1 MPTPDLRESAGA
13 SFGTLVHDSSTITHV
28 GSHWARSA
36 DASTALGCVDRHLEG
51 HSNMRLRLPMFGA
64 SVALVAGLGASAA
77 VADGYGPPPV
87 YAVVPFVSWTG
98 LYIGGHVGGA
108 WSDVDWSNINI
119 TGERFSESGSGFI
132 GGGQI
137 GYNYQIG
144 NLLLGVEAT
153 VSGADVGRDFR
164 SIVIPAARFSADI
177 NTVATVTGRFGF
189 ASDQWLLYGKAGWAG
204 AQVEFS
210 GRNTAL
216 NDSFSF
222 DNWRNGWT
230 LGAGLEYKLS
240 RNTSFGVE
248 YGFIDLNSE
257 RDNGVTRTGLPVAL
271 RDHELQIQSVTA
283 RLNFQFYRDEYSVPP
298 VK

>member
-1 MPTPDLRESAGA
+1 
-13 SFGTLVHDSSTITHV
+13 
-28 GSHWARSA
+28 
-36 DASTALGCVDRHLEG
+36 
-51 HSNMRLRLPMFGA
+51 MRCRFPVFGA

-77 VADGYGPPPV
+77 VADGYGPPPG

-108 WSDVDWSNINI
+108 WSEIDWSNINL
-119 TGERFSESGSGFI
+119 TGERFNKSDSGFM

-153 VSGADVGRDFR
+153 ISGADLSRDFR
-164 SIVIPAARFSADI
+164 SIVVPTARFGADI
-177 NTVATVTGRFGF
+177 NTIATVTGRFGF
-189 ASDQWLLYGKAGWAG
+189 VSDQWLFYGKAGWAG
-204 AQVEFS
+204 AQVDFS

-216 NDSFSF
+216 HDSFAF

-230 LGAGLEYKLS
+230 LGAGLEYKINRIMS
-240 RNTSFGVE
+240 VGVE
-248 YGFIDLNSE
+248 YSFIDLDSE
-257 RDNGVTRTGLPVAL
+257 RDSGFTRIGLPVTL
-271 RDHELQIQSVTA
+271 RDHDLQVQSVTA
-283 RLNFQFYRDEYSVPP
+283 RLNFQFYRDEYTLPPP

>member
-1 MPTPDLRESAGA
+1 
-13 SFGTLVHDSSTITHV
+13 V
-28 GSHWARSA
+28 
-36 DASTALGCVDRHLEG
+36 
-51 HSNMRLRLPMFGA
+51 FGA
-64 SVALVAGLGASAA
+64 SVALVAGIGASAA
-77 VADGYGPPPV
+77 VADGYAPPPG

-98 LYIGGHVGGA
+98 LYVGGHVGGA
-108 WSDVDWSNINI
+108 WSEVDWSNISL
-119 TGERFSESGSGFI
+119 TGERFNNNNSGFI

-137 GYNYQIG
+137 GYNFQIG

-153 VSGADVGRDFR
+153 LSGADLSRDFR
-164 SIVIPAARFSADI
+164 SILVPTARFSADI
-177 NTVATVTGRFGF
+177 DTIATVTGRFGF

>member
-1 MPTPDLRESAGA
+1 
-13 SFGTLVHDSSTITHV
+13 
-28 GSHWARSA
+28 
-36 DASTALGCVDRHLEG
+36 
-51 HSNMRLRLPMFGA
+51 MRLRLPMFGA
-64 SVALVAGLGASAA
+64 SVALVAGLGAGAA

-108 WSDVDWSNINI
+108 WSDVDWSNISI

-164 SIVIPAARFSADI
+164 SIVIPAARFSADMD
-177 NTVATVTGRFGF
+177 TVATVTGRFGF
-189 ASDQWLLYGKAGWAG
+189 TSDQWLLYGKAGWAG
-204 AQVEFS
+204 AQVDFS
-210 GRNTAL
+210 FRNPAIH
-216 NDSFSF
+216 DSFSF

-230 LGAGLEYKLS
+230 LGAGLEYKIN
-240 RNTSFGVE
+240 RFMSFGVE
-248 YGFIDLNSE
+248 YSFIDLDSE
-257 RDNGVTRTGLPVAL
+257 RDNGFTRQGLPVTL
-271 RDHELQIQSVTA
+271 RDHDLQFQSVTA
-283 RLNFQFYRDEYSVPP
+283 RLNFQFYRDEYTIPPP